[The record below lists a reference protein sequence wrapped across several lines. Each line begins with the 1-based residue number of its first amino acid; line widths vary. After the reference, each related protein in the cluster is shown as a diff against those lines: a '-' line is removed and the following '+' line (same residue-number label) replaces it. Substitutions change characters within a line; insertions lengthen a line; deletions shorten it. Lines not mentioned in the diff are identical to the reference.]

1 MPTVRDY
8 QSEEDVFQH
17 FLEVKESYPEL
28 NGLDSES
35 PIAIWRLFGRVFA
48 KLTFESRRLLNL
60 FYTEISTIIAE
71 NQVGT
76 LQWYR
81 LQCLKFQY
89 GDDLLISDGRIA
101 YVEEN
106 EAKKIIKY
114 ASATLVLHESNG
126 TFLQEVVLKV
136 AKQDAGKP
144 ISLDNAEYQSF
155 KSYIAKVMFANT
167 YVSIISESTD
177 YIKIIGNIYF
187 DSLLIEA
194 DIRQN
199 VIHAIKN
206 HLQHLPFNAQVLKND
221 IREVIRDVMGINDCD
236 LTTIEVRTNTGNF
249 EPLERAY
256 MPHAGY
262 IAVDDAFSLED
273 NLNMIGE

>member
-1 MPTVRDY
+1 MTKVRDY

-76 LQWYR
+76 LEWYR

-114 ASATLVLHESNG
+114 ASATLVLHELNG

-155 KSYIAKVMFANT
+155 KSYIAKIMFANT

-194 DIRQN
+194 DIKQN

-221 IREVIRDVMGINDCD
+221 IREVIRDVTGVNDCD
-236 LTTIEVRTNTGNF
+236 LTTIEVRKNTGNF
-249 EPLERAY
+249 EPLEREY
-256 MPHAGY
+256 IPHAGH
-262 IAVDDAFSLED
+262 IMIDNAFSLED